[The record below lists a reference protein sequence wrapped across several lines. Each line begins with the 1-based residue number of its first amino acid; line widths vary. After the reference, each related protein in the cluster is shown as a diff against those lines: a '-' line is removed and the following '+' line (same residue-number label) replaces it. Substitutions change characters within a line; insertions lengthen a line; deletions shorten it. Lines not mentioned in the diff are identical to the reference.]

1 MGEKEMFDSPP
12 DHRRNWHPMAGGP
25 QIVLDANGIE
35 AKIRRMAAEIIES
48 CGNAVPVL
56 VGIHSRGVTVAER
69 LRDALAAQG
78 CGTQMGTL
86 DISLYRDDLENR
98 GSVPVLKA
106 TAVPVPVDG
115 ARVILCDD
123 VLFTGRTIR
132 AALDGIMDLGRP
144 AKIELAVLVDRGGR
158 ELPIQADFTG
168 FLLATN
174 PGQHVRVSLRECD
187 GCDAVSLLDPAPSP
201 A

>member
-1 MGEKEMFDSPP
+1 
-12 DHRRNWHPMAGGP
+12 MASGP
-25 QIVLDANGIE
+25 HIVLDANGIE

-48 CGNAVPVL
+48 CGGVIPVL
-56 VGIHSRGVTVAER
+56 VGIHTRGVTVAER
-69 LRDALAAQG
+69 LREALATQG
-78 CGTQMGTL
+78 CEVSLGTL
-86 DISLYRDDLENR
+86 DISLYRDDLEHR
-98 GSVPVLKA
+98 GSVPVLKS
-106 TAVPVPVDG
+106 TKVPVPVDG

-158 ELPIQADFTG
+158 ELPIQADYTG
-168 FLLATN
+168 FSLATS

-187 GCDAVSLLDPAPSP
+187 GSDTVALLDPDPTHT
-201 A
+201 